1 MNELKQNKKPSL
13 GTGRIPQWGA
23 SRKREVFLLNRRTA
37 LLACACA
44 GLLSM
49 AGPVASQPAPRV
61 VFLNPGESVERGTG
75 PYWRMVAQFMAA
87 AARSF
92 GMQLEVMWAERD
104 HLLMLRQ
111 AEEVAHRAEAPD
123 YIVIVNEKLAAQQM
137 LRTFERSPAKVFL
150 IHNDLTPEQRREIGN
165 ERERIRNWIGTATTD
180 AARGGYLLMED
191 LYRQLG
197 QREAQVIG
205 ITGDRN
211 TPVSLERAKGVKDYV
226 AYASRGRIH
235 QLAFGDWSYADGEQ
249 KAHVLLSRYPD
260 TNIIWASNDSMALG
274 ALRTVRARN
283 ASVLV
288 GGMGGWG
295 DALVS
300 VAEGG
305 LAATAAGDYL
315 IGAWAMVMLGDYHQ
329 GRDFAANGGL
339 NQKLDYLYVVNR
351 ANVGRFDEV
360 VFKRGD
366 ALDFGVYS
374 KLVHPGPGAYEFSLE
389 RLLSNPKVP

>member
-1 MNELKQNKKPSL
+1 
-13 GTGRIPQWGA
+13 
-23 SRKREVFLLNRRTA
+23 
-37 LLACACA
+37 
-44 GLLSM
+44 M

-87 AARSF
+87 VARSF

-111 AEEVAHRAEAPD
+111 AEEVARRAEAPD

-137 LRTFERSPAKVFL
+137 LRMFERSPTKVFL

-165 ERERIRNWIGTATTD
+165 EREQIRNWIGTATTD

-191 LYRQLG
+191 LYHQLG
-197 QREAQVIG
+197 QREPQVIG

-211 TPVSLERAKGVKDYV
+211 TPVSLERAEGVKDYV
-226 AYASRGRIH
+226 AFAGRGRIN

-249 KAHVLLSRYPD
+249 KAHILLSRYPD

-274 ALRTVRARN
+274 ALRAVRARG
-283 ASVLV
+283 APILV

-329 GRDFAANGGL
+329 GRDFAAHGGL

-374 KLVHPGPGAYEFSLE
+374 KLVHPRPGAYEFSLE

>member
-111 AEEVAHRAEAPD
+111 AEEVARRAEAPD

-137 LRTFERSPAKVFL
+137 LRMFERSPTKVFL

-191 LYRQLG
+191 LYHQLG
-197 QREAQVIG
+197 QREPQVIG
-205 ITGDRN
+205 IR
-211 TPVSLERAKGVKDYV
+211 TPAK
-226 AYASRGRIH
+226 I
-235 QLAFGDWSYADGEQ
+235 
-249 KAHVLLSRYPD
+249 
-260 TNIIWASNDSMALG
+260 T
-274 ALRTVRARN
+274 
-283 ASVLV
+283 
-288 GGMGGWG
+288 
-295 DALVS
+295 
-300 VAEGG
+300 
-305 LAATAAGDYL
+305 
-315 IGAWAMVMLGDYHQ
+315 
-329 GRDFAANGGL
+329 
-339 NQKLDYLYVVNR
+339 
-351 ANVGRFDEV
+351 
-360 VFKRGD
+360 
-366 ALDFGVYS
+366 
-374 KLVHPGPGAYEFSLE
+374 
-389 RLLSNPKVP
+389 

>member
-1 MNELKQNKKPSL
+1 MSP
-13 GTGRIPQWGA
+13 RA
-23 SRKREVFLLNRRTA
+23 A
-37 LLACACA
+37 
-44 GLLSM
+44 
-49 AGPVASQPAPRV
+49 RV

-75 PYWRMVAQFMAA
+75 PFWRMVTQFMVAA
-87 AARSF
+87 AKSF
-92 GMQLEVMWAERD
+92 GMLIEVLWAERD

-111 AEEVAHRAEAPD
+111 AEEVALRSEAPD
-123 YIVIVNEKLAAQQM
+123 YIVIVNEKLTAQQM
-137 LRTFERSPAKVFL
+137 LTTLVRSPAKIFL

-165 ERERIRNWIGTATTD
+165 ERDRIPNWIGTATTD

-197 QREAQVIG
+197 QRDAQVIG

-211 TPVSLERAKGVKDYV
+211 TPVSLERAEGVGNYV
-226 AYASRGRIH
+226 ALAGRGQIH

-249 KAHVLLSRYPD
+249 KAKVLLSRYPD
-260 TNIIWASNDSMALG
+260 TNIIWAANDSMALG
-274 ALRTVRARN
+274 ALRAVRARG
-283 ASVLV
+283 APVLV

-315 IGAWAMVMLGDYHQ
+315 IGAWAMVLLRDYHL
-329 GRDFAANGGL
+329 GRDFAEYGGV
-339 NQKLDYLYVVNR
+339 NQKLDYLYIVNR
-351 ANVGRFDEV
+351 ANVDRFGEV
-360 VFKRGD
+360 IFKRGD

-374 KLVHPGPGAYEFSLE
+374 KLGSPRPGPYEFSLE
-389 RLLSNPKVP
+389 HLLRNPEVP

>member
-1 MNELKQNKKPSL
+1 
-13 GTGRIPQWGA
+13 
-23 SRKREVFLLNRRTA
+23 
-37 LLACACA
+37 
-44 GLLSM
+44 M
-49 AGPVASQPAPRV
+49 AGPVAASQPAARI

-75 PYWRMVAQFMAA
+75 PYWRMVAQFMTAA
-87 AARSF
+87 AKSF
-92 GMQLEVMWAERD
+92 GMRLEVLWAERD

-123 YIVIVNEKLAAQQM
+123 YIIIVNEKLAAQQM

-165 ERERIRNWIGTATTD
+165 ERERISNWIGTATTD
-180 AARGGYLLMED
+180 AARGGYLLMEE

-197 QREAQVIG
+197 QREAQVMG

-211 TPVSLERAKGVKDYV
+211 TPVSLERAEGVKDYV
-226 AYASRGRIH
+226 AHAGRGRIH

-249 KAHVLLSRYPD
+249 KAHVLLSRYPE

-274 ALRTVRARN
+274 ALRAVKARG
-283 ASVLV
+283 APVLV

-315 IGAWAMVMLGDYHQ
+315 IGAWAMVMLGDYHH
-329 GRDFAANGGL
+329 GLDFAVHGGL

-366 ALDFGVYS
+366 ALDFSVYS
-374 KLVHPGPGAYEFSLE
+374 KLAHPGPGAYEFSLE
-389 RLLSNPKVP
+389 RLLSNSKVP